1 VIQIGVDFGG
11 TKIEAAALNAAGDF
25 VARVR
30 ARNPGSYDAAIE
42 AVCALV
48 SEVESIA
55 REPGTVRRRTLQR
68 SRDLFAASRC
78 HSFVYFLRCMG
89 CKSGACALGR
99 LVRGSGGGTV
109 VDVSPMKVLARQF

>member
-48 SEVESIA
+48 SEVE
-55 REPGTVRRRTLQR
+55 
-68 SRDLFAASRC
+68 
-78 HSFVYFLRCMG
+78 
-89 CKSGACALGR
+89 
-99 LVRGSGGGTV
+99 
-109 VDVSPMKVLARQF
+109 